1 MGTGQKIVSI
11 LAVDSPMHIHS
22 CFLHH
27 SNIYFTSYPRKYSKS
42 RWLHTLPSFCSVR
55 YRKSNFTLYAKQTSS
70 SSSNIVPFRIANIF
84 TQLTQLLLG
93 LRRLT
98 RLVNDEDIAPL
109 EDVYYPESDDS
120 YRNYQVLI
128 LGATGRIGNIITKKL
143 LLRGYRVR
151 VLVRNLY
158 SSTLNAVGT
167 GCTFAKGDV
176 RELSS
181 LYDAMEN
188 VDKVIWA
195 VGASNSQETESVEF
209 NGLQN
214 VIKALHDSKFQQYGS
229 EESAK
234 VTLFKFDRKTDF
246 ESWKP
251 VLDEFRSRLASVGL
265 QKRPPKI
272 EYMQN
277 SKNNAVFT
285 GKIFDPEGGTA
296 EIASKIDRYNLEEF
310 EGLIIRCIGDGKT
323 YGLELRTRSGDN
335 AQVEY
340 LARFRTI
347 PNKWLTIRLPFSK
360 FVAVPKEGIL
370 RPVQVKEEIRLND
383 IYQLAISFVKTSKEE
398 QDDGFYLAVDY
409 IKAYRKQQEPEFIMI
424 SCTDVGKYLRPI

>member
-1 MGTGQKIVSI
+1 VSI

-151 VLVRNLY
+151 YAAR
-158 SSTLNAVGT
+158 T
-167 GCTFAKGDV
+167 
-176 RELSS
+176 
-181 LYDAMEN
+181 
-188 VDKVIWA
+188 
-195 VGASNSQETESVEF
+195 Q
-209 NGLQN
+209 
-214 VIKALHDSKFQQYGS
+214 
-229 EESAK
+229 
-234 VTLFKFDRKTDF
+234 
-246 ESWKP
+246 
-251 VLDEFRSRLASVGL
+251 
-265 QKRPPKI
+265 
-272 EYMQN
+272 
-277 SKNNAVFT
+277 
-285 GKIFDPEGGTA
+285 
-296 EIASKIDRYNLEEF
+296 
-310 EGLIIRCIGDGKT
+310 LIG
-323 YGLELRTRSGDN
+323 
-335 AQVEY
+335 
-340 LARFRTI
+340 
-347 PNKWLTIRLPFSK
+347 
-360 FVAVPKEGIL
+360 
-370 RPVQVKEEIRLND
+370 
-383 IYQLAISFVKTSKEE
+383 
-398 QDDGFYLAVDY
+398 
-409 IKAYRKQQEPEFIMI
+409 
-424 SCTDVGKYLRPI
+424 